1 MTDTHDKKAIEEMT
15 FEEKTYAYARA
26 WAQMNRR
33 DFLKAGA
40 ALGGTA
46 AFAGL
51 SIPSANAAKP
61 GGTLR
66 IARGQESDTLD
77 PQKTTLLVAHEIAWQ
92 IYDSLIYLDEA
103 GTVYPGL
110 ATSWEFSNEGKTVT
124 FKLREGVNFHDG
136 SPFNAEVV
144 RWTVE
149 RHRAET
155 TASPTSWML
164 GPIEG
169 TEVIDDMTIAYHYT
183 DPFVPLW
190 VGLGYSYCAPI
201 SKAAVEERGDAFGR
215 NPSGT
220 GPFKFVRWDPD
231 QGIELVRNDEHN
243 WATPWYSNE
252 GKAYLERVEYL
263 VIPEDAT
270 RLAALLSGDVDC
282 ISGTEAVP
290 VDKLRQI
297 EATEGY
303 KIYSRPAVGVF
314 FAMFNHKM
322 APLDDVRVRQALNY
336 AVNRDKIIALVLD
349 GQGQPAFS
357 PVASSYAQYNPET
370 ETYGFRH
377 DLEKA
382 KALMAEAGLAD
393 GFTMSYLN
401 IESPIFRR
409 VAEVIQEDL
418 SQINVSMEIESYA
431 VAEWF
436 ALGGQGKF
444 HTSFFY
450 YTYSDP
456 DLIYP
461 MMLTGAGLNWT
472 FSENADLDVLIE
484 AQRIEFDAEKRAEQI
499 RQIQEVAVK
508 DAYWLYLYEGTYV
521 AAMKEEVQGLE
532 LNLVGFHHLQDVWL
546 DV

>member
-1 MTDTHDKKAIEEMT
+1 MTDTQDKKPIADMT
-15 FEEKTYAYARA
+15 FEERTYAYAKA
-26 WAQMNRR
+26 WAQMSRR
-33 DFLKAGA
+33 DFLKTGA
-40 ALGGTA
+40 ALGGAA

-51 SIPSANAAKP
+51 GMPRAHAAKP

-92 IYDSLIYLDEA
+92 IYDSLIYLDET

-124 FKLREGVNFHDG
+124 LKLREGVNFHDG

-149 RHRAET
+149 RHLADT

-164 GPIEG
+164 GPIAG

-201 SKAAVEERGDAFGR
+201 SKAAVEAQGDAFGR

-252 GKAYLERVEYL
+252 GNAYLERVEYV

-282 ISGTEAVP
+282 ISGTDAVP

-297 EATEGY
+297 EATPGY
-303 KIYSRPAVGVF
+303 KTYSRPAVGVF
-314 FAMFNHKM
+314 FAMMNQKM
-322 APLDDVRVRQALNY
+322 APMDDVRVRQAINY
-336 AVNRDKIIALVLD
+336 AVNREKIIALVLD
-349 GQGQPAFS
+349 GQGQSAFS
-357 PVASSYAQYNPET
+357 PVASSYGQYNAET
-370 ETYGFRH
+370 ETYGYRH
-377 DLEKA
+377 DPEKA

-393 GFTMSYLN
+393 GFSMTYLN
-401 IESPIFRR
+401 IESPAYRR

-418 SQINVSMEIESYA
+418 SQINISMEIQSYP

-444 HTSFFY
+444 HVSFFY

-461 MMLTGAGLNWT
+461 MMLTNGAYNWT
-472 FSENADLDVLIE
+472 FSENAEMDALIE
-484 AQRIEFDAEKRAEQI
+484 AQRIEFDAAKRTEQI
-499 RQIQEVAVK
+499 QKIQEIAVK
-508 DAYWLYLYEGTYV
+508 DAYWIYLYEGTYV

>member
-1 MTDTHDKKAIEEMT
+1 MTDTDDKKPLTDMT
-15 FEEKTYAYARA
+15 FEERTYAYARA
-26 WAQMNRR
+26 WAQMSRR
-33 DFLKAGA
+33 DFLKTGA
-40 ALGGTA
+40 ALGGAA

-51 SIPSANAAKP
+51 GMPRAHAAKP

-77 PQKTTLLVAHEIAWQ
+77 PQKTTLLVAHEIMWQ
-92 IYDSLIYLDEA
+92 VYDSLVYLDEK

-124 FKLREGVNFHDG
+124 LKLREGVNFHDG

-149 RHRAET
+149 RHLADT

-164 GPIEG
+164 GPIAG

-201 SKAAVEERGDAFGR
+201 SKAAVEAQGDAFGR

-252 GKAYLERVEYL
+252 GNAYLERVEYV

-270 RLAALLSGDVDC
+270 RLAALFSGDVDC
-282 ISGTEAVP
+282 ISGTDAVP

-303 KIYSRPAVGVF
+303 KTYSRPAVGVF
-314 FAMFNHKM
+314 FAMMNQKM
-322 APLDDVRVRQALNY
+322 APMDDVRVRQAINY
-336 AVNRDKIIALVLD
+336 AVNREKIIALVLD
-349 GQGQPAFS
+349 GQGQSAFS
-357 PVASSYAQYNPET
+357 PVASSY
-370 ETYGFRH
+370 G
-377 DLEKA
+377 
-382 KALMAEAGLAD
+382 
-393 GFTMSYLN
+393 
-401 IESPIFRR
+401 
-409 VAEVIQEDL
+409 
-418 SQINVSMEIESYA
+418 
-431 VAEWF
+431 
-436 ALGGQGKF
+436 
-444 HTSFFY
+444 
-450 YTYSDP
+450 
-456 DLIYP
+456 
-461 MMLTGAGLNWT
+461 
-472 FSENADLDVLIE
+472 
-484 AQRIEFDAEKRAEQI
+484 
-499 RQIQEVAVK
+499 
-508 DAYWLYLYEGTYV
+508 
-521 AAMKEEVQGLE
+521 
-532 LNLVGFHHLQDVWL
+532 
-546 DV
+546 

>member
-1 MTDTHDKKAIEEMT
+1 M
-15 FEEKTYAYARA
+15 
-26 WAQMNRR
+26 
-33 DFLKAGA
+33 
-40 ALGGTA
+40 
-46 AFAGL
+46 
-51 SIPSANAAKP
+51 
-61 GGTLR
+61 
-66 IARGQESDTLD
+66 
-77 PQKTTLLVAHEIAWQ
+77 
-92 IYDSLIYLDEA
+92 YDSLVYLDEK

-149 RHRAET
+149 RHRADT
-155 TASPTSWML
+155 TASPTSHGCWV
-164 GPIEG
+164 PIDG
-169 TEVIDDMTIAYHYT
+169 TEVIDDMTVAYHFT

-201 SKAAVEERGDAFGR
+201 SKAAVEERGDDFGR

-231 QGIELVRNDEHN
+231 QGIELVRNDDHN

-252 GKAYLERVEYL
+252 GNAYLERVEYV

-270 RLAALLSGDVDC
+270 RIAALLSGDVDC
-282 ISGTEAVP
+282 ISGTDAVP

-297 EATEGY
+297 EATPGY

-314 FAMFNHKM
+314 FAMMNQKM
-322 APLDDVRVRQALNY
+322 APLDDARVRQAINY

-349 GQGQPAFS
+349 GQGPARLQPGGVVLR
-357 PVASSYAQYNPET
+357 PVQRGDRDLRLPPRSREGEGAHGGSRARGRLHHELPQHREPGLPARRRGHPGGSRADQRLDGDPVLS
-370 ETYGFRH
+370 GGRVVRARRPGQVPH
-377 DLEKA
+377 DL
-382 KALMAEAGLAD
+382 LLLHLQRPR
-393 GFTMSYLN
+393 S
-401 IESPIFRR
+401 
-409 VAEVIQEDL
+409 DL
-418 SQINVSMEIESYA
+418 SHDADQRPAY
-431 VAEWF
+431 
-436 ALGGQGKF
+436 
-444 HTSFFY
+444 
-450 YTYSDP
+450 
-456 DLIYP
+456 
-461 MMLTGAGLNWT
+461 NWT
-472 FSENADLDVLIE
+472 FSENAEMDVLIE

-499 RQIQEVAVK
+499 RKIQEMAVK